1 MIISEYD
8 NMKKGVIMEIIQML
22 KALGDETRIRIL
34 NILRDGPLCVCEIEA
49 ILEITQS
56 NASRHL
62 SKLTNA
68 NLVTYYKEAKFIYY
82 KLDDETLN
90 KFNFIKA
97 VLNEELDKEKK
108 LEEDYTILKAYKAAN
123 LNCDT
128 VSQVKDIIL
137 EIRG

>member
-1 MIISEYD
+1 
-8 NMKKGVIMEIIQML
+8 MEIIQML

-82 KLDDETLN
+82 KLDDETLDQ
-90 KFNFIKA
+90 FNFI
-97 VLNEELDKEKK
+97 LNILNHELDKEEK
-108 LEEDYTILKAYKAAN
+108 LKYDYDILKTYKKAGV
-123 LNCDT
+123 NCDT
-128 VSQVKDIIL
+128 VSQVKDIIS
-137 EIRG
+137 EVKK

>member
-1 MIISEYD
+1 
-8 NMKKGVIMEIIQML
+8 MELIQML
-22 KALGDETRIRIL
+22 KALSDETRLRIL

-49 ILEITQS
+49 ILEISQS

-68 NLVTYYKEAKFIYY
+68 NLVNYYKEAKFIYY

-90 KFNFIKA
+90 EYNFIQNI
-97 VLNEELDKEKK
+97 LDNELDKDKNLK
-108 LEEDYTILKAYKAAN
+108 YDYEILKSYKKAN

-128 VSQVKDIIL
+128 VSQVKNVISQITK
-137 EIRG
+137 